1 VGPHDNPAASCKR
14 SPGCD
19 IFILLGNK
27 QSGAVFMSPP
37 GGFSDS
43 LHRPEIIAALCNKA
57 IPARN
62 EPVIGGSLTNH
73 IAKTARSLIARFVSG
88 LQATKANKTVD
99 SQPPSTHAPAA
110 TYSSSQHKDTL
121 HVHRIVVVIDPEE
134 TIRLH
139 LALGGEGSTK

>member
-1 VGPHDNPAASCKR
+1 MNNPAPCL
-14 SPGCD
+14 CH
-19 IFILLGNK
+19 
-27 QSGAVFMSPP
+27 
-37 GGFSDS
+37 
-43 LHRPEIIAALCNKA
+43 HREDLVIPYIGPEIIAALCNKA

-88 LQATKANKTVD
+88 LQATKGNKTVD

-139 LALGGEGSTK
+139 LALGGEGPTK